1 MKTLTKQRRGPSKRT
16 LAGAALAGAFTLS
29 ALALDVSTAAAS
41 PVNRE
46 LASPAAVSTTAAA
59 HPAGQPCDYCV
70 PSKVIWVGTNGAQL
84 RSAPTTGRRNV
95 IDSANSGNGFTT
107 DCWTQENFSNGGY
120 IWFHGTLWGGR
131 TGYMRIDMFRSG
143 SDGNPAITRC

>member
-1 MKTLTKQRRGPSKRT
+1 MKILTRARSGPSKRT
-16 LAGAALAGAFTLS
+16 LAGAALAGAFAIS
-29 ALALDVSTAAAS
+29 ALALDVSAAEAS
-41 PVNRE
+41 PDNRE
-46 LASPAAVSTTAAA
+46 LASPAAATAAA

-70 PSKVIWVGTNGAQL
+70 PSKTIWVGTNGAQL

-95 IDSANSGNGFTT
+95 IDSANAGNGFTT

-131 TGYMRIDMFRSG
+131 TGYMRIDMFRAG
-143 SDGNPAITRC
+143 ADDNPVITRC